1 MLQKEMCVFCC
12 GACSYHR
19 ESVLVE
25 HSVCTEPFSLDASF
39 LICSLQLDELPSE
52 ADTAQLFSNAS
63 KMPSA
68 ATVSETVALRGTTTP
83 VLTHV

>member
-1 MLQKEMCVFCC
+1 MFIPQGERS
-12 GACSYHR
+12 GRA
-19 ESVLVE
+19 
-25 HSVCTEPFSLDASF
+25 VCTEPFSLDASF

-68 ATVSETVALRGTTTP
+68 ATVSETVAHYNSCADTRLSLIAVSNWKP
-83 VLTHV
+83 K